1 MKRFY
6 KWVSSAWP
14 LWGTLLVIGVHQGLL
29 TSLPSKTES
38 INESL
43 SIGLQ
48 VIGGLLVL
56 HSIDSSLGLLRGES
70 IPRVIIQWFR
80 TCPVWSKRKV
90 VEARMSATLDITAS
104 FQGRVK
110 RQANSLSERVTE
122 LELQMEEMHQDI
134 VKRERAI
141 LKLVSD
147 TKEELSARAGSNEVE
162 LRDIKAKVDGTVLG
176 SIKQQA
182 FGVVIAVY
190 GAGLGYFS

>member
-1 MKRFY
+1 MVK
-6 KWVSSAWP
+6 
-14 LWGTLLVIGVHQGLL
+14 
-29 TSLPSKTES
+29 
-38 INESL
+38 
-43 SIGLQ
+43 
-48 VIGGLLVL
+48 
-56 HSIDSSLGLLRGES
+56 
-70 IPRVIIQWFR
+70 
-80 TCPVWSKRKV
+80 
-90 VEARMSATLDITAS
+90 ARMSATLDITAS

-110 RQANSLSERVTE
+110 RQANSLSDRVTE
-122 LELQMEEMHQDI
+122 LEHQMEEMHQDI

-141 LKLVSD
+141 QKLVSD